1 MVPAP
6 LPLSPRLA
14 AAVLRLDA
22 RIDWEKRRRRDVMR
36 VDVGPARDL
45 LDRAGAPDRKLRVI
59 HFAGTKGKGSC
70 ALRVAEGLTNAGR
83 SVGVFASPHVE
94 RVTERVRIGREEI
107 ADDAL
112 AAGLERA
119 LELQQAAEGQGTPG
133 GRASWFD
140 LITVGAIL
148 CLAEARVEWAMLE
161 VGLGGRLDSTNAVNG
176 ELAVIT
182 SIDLEHTEIL
192 GSTRSA
198 IAGEKAGVLREGRPF
213 VCGVAKNTQLSG
225 LEDAW
230 AVLDKRAREL
240 DCSLHWVAPEVTVAA
255 TNRAI
260 AAKVL
265 DVLGAA
271 GELDQEGRP
280 LDGALLGEGPGWRL
294 PGRLERFHL
303 GTVPVVIDGAHVA
316 SSVERLLQD
325 LARDETLAGPCVLVL
340 ALAGDKPT
348 GSLLKTLV
356 AGVDSCI
363 CTSVASGIHR
373 DADDLAAQAA
383 QVGLDALAVH
393 DPREALAEACK
404 RVASGGWVLVTGSL
418 YLAGAVRQD
427 LSPDAGPA

>member
-1 MVPAP
+1 MVRDPQ
-6 LPLSPRLA
+6 PLSPRLA
-14 AAVLRLDA
+14 AAVQRLDA

-83 SVGVFASPHVE
+83 SVGIFASPHVE
-94 RVTERVRIGREEI
+94 RVTERVRLGREEI
-107 ADDAL
+107 GDDAL
-112 AAGLERA
+112 AGGLERA
-119 LELQQAAEGQGTPG
+119 LELQQAAEAEDTPG

-148 CLAEARVEWAMLE
+148 CMAQAGVEWALLE
-161 VGLGGRLDSTNAVNG
+161 VGLGGRLDSTNAADG

-198 IAGEKAGVLREGRPF
+198 IAGEKAGVLRAGRPF
-213 VCGVAKNTQLSG
+213 VCGVAQRPELSG

-230 AVLDKRAREL
+230 SVLDGRAREL
-240 DCSLHWVAPEVTVAA
+240 GCALHWVAPEVTVAA

-260 AAKVL
+260 AAEVL
-265 DVLGAA
+265 NVLGAA
-271 GELDQEGRP
+271 GELDQERRP
-280 LDGALLGEGPGWRL
+280 MAGSLLAEGPGWRL
-294 PGRLERFHL
+294 PGRLERFHC
-303 GTVPVVIDGAHVA
+303 GEVPVVIDGAHVA

-325 LARDETLAGPCVLVL
+325 LARDESLSGPCVVVL

-356 AGVDSCI
+356 AKVDSCI

-373 DADDLAAQAA
+373 DADDLAALAA
-383 QVGLDALAVH
+383 QVGLDALAVSH
-393 DPREALAEACK
+393 PGDAVAEACT

-418 YLAGAVRQD
+418 YLAGAVRKD
-427 LSPDAGPA
+427 LSPDADPA